1 MPPPDSAAAAGRAAS
16 AATAEASSAAARSAL
31 PFMRFTREQWA
42 TLRASTPLS
51 LTETELAELRGLN
64 EPMPLQEVEEIFLPL
79 SRLINLHVSAAKR
92 LLQVTD
98 TFLGRPSLTP
108 PFVIGI
114 AGSVAAGKSTIARVL
129 RALLAHWPAH
139 PRVDL
144 VTTDGF
150 LHPNAVLEARGLMQ
164 RKGFPESYDVPRL
177 LRFLADVKSGV
188 PAVEAPVYSHLVYD
202 LVPGESILVD
212 RPDILILE
220 GINVLQASPRAR
232 GDGDEGPRLMVSD
245 FFDFSIYVDADEPSL
260 RAWYVERFRR
270 LRDTAF
276 RQPESFFHRF
286 ATLAEPEAVAM
297 AVAIWEEINYVNLV
311 ENIQGTRDRAS
322 VVLRKGPS
330 HAVEEVRLRRTA
342 RTRRV

>member
-1 MPPPDSAAAAGRAAS
+1 MSPTDSAAAGGAPAAL
-16 AATAEASSAAARSAL
+16 ATHADDRSAP

-51 LTETELAELRGLN
+51 LTEPELAELRGLN

-108 PFVIGI
+108 PFVIGV

-129 RALLAHWPAH
+129 RALLARWPAH
-139 PRVDL
+139 PHVDL

-150 LHPNAVLEARGLMQ
+150 LYPNAVLEERGLMR
-164 RKGFPESYDVPRL
+164 RKGFPESYDAPRL
-177 LRFLADVKSGV
+177 LRFLADVKAGL
-188 PAVEAPVYSHLVYD
+188 PEVEAPVYSHLVYD
-202 LVPGESILVD
+202 LVPDESIVVR

-220 GINVLQASPRAR
+220 GINVLQAPPRAR
-232 GDGDEGPRLMVSD
+232 GDGGPRVMVSD
-245 FFDFSIYVDADEPSL
+245 FFDFSLYVDADEPSL

-286 ATLAEPEAVAM
+286 ASLTEQEAVDM

-311 ENIQGTRDRAS
+311 ENIEGTRERAT
-322 VVLRKGPS
+322 VILRKGPR
-330 HAVEEVRLRRTA
+330 HAVEEVRLRRTPTMPA
-342 RTRRV
+342 PLR